1 MRVTDKRLKQPDAV
15 YQALM
20 DAHAELSERD
30 AERFRAR
37 LILLLA
43 DRVGDDRAVVEAI
56 ATARA
61 GLGSG
66 DAP

>member
-1 MRVTDKRLKQPDAV
+1 MTEPRPRQPDAV

-20 DAHAELSERD
+20 DAQADLSERG

-43 DRVGDDRAVVEAI
+43 DRVGDDQVVVDAI
-56 ATARA
+56 AAALA
-61 GLGSG
+61 GLERG

>member
-1 MRVTDKRLKQPDAV
+1 MTGLDTSLRLRRADEV

-20 DAHAELSERD
+20 DAQAGLAPAD

-43 DRVGDDRAVVEAI
+43 NQVGDDEAVLAAIRAAAE
-56 ATARA
+56 
-61 GLGSG
+61 GLTSG
-66 DAP
+66 